1 MLKIIITGAN
11 GQLGSQ
17 VCSKLGSLEYS
28 IFPYTSECLDITD
41 QEKIKNTFSSINPD
55 IIINCAAYTKVE
67 DAEIELEICNK
78 VNVEGTKNLA
88 VLAKVHDAI
97 LIHFSTD
104 YVFDGKNNIAYT
116 EKDKTSPLN
125 TYGLSKLE
133 GEKEIISI
141 LKRYFII
148 RTSWVFSEKG
158 KNFFNSM
165 LNLSN
170 RKELKVISDQFGMP
184 TSADSLADLVE
195 RICGLVA
202 DSKKLNFGLYHFAN
216 HPVTTWHDFAY
227 EIFNILKE
235 EGAVENIPDLEK
247 ITTIDY
253 ISNVKRPMYA
263 ELSTKKIE
271 NNFSMKKVLWKSE
284 LGKIVKKYM
293 QK

>member
-17 VCSKLGSLEYS
+17 VCSKLGSLEFS

-41 QEKIKNTFSSINPD
+41 HEKIKNTFSSINPD

-67 DAEIELEICNK
+67 DAEVELEICNK

-104 YVFDGKNNIAYT
+104 YVFDGKNNKAYT
-116 EKDKTSPLN
+116 EKDKTRPLN

-158 KNFFNSM
+158 KNFFNTM

-184 TSADSLADLVE
+184 TSAESLADLVGS
-195 RICGLVA
+195 ICRLVA
-202 DSKKLNFGLYHFAN
+202 DSKTLNFGLYHFAN
-216 HPVTTWHDFAY
+216 HPVTTWYDFAH

-247 ITTIDY
+247 INTIDY

-284 LGKIVKKYM
+284 LGKIIKKNM